1 MVPGHP
7 LCSRCVLDPDPI
19 LLSWKK
25 WGFSLLFLDA
35 LSSRQVTVEPL
46 SSCLHPKAECLSS
59 RLGKN
64 VLSTLGYRIVFK
76 MKVFIHLKEY
86 NCLWMALDQCLWE
99 FGRLW
104 IPLEKEIWEK
114 AGCLQILGDEP
125 FGNLIFHFFFFLFL
139 GDLFLR
145 WSTSVSLQLSPGF
158 PFSYSNFM
166 LKKNYISSCSVGE
179 WA

>member
-76 MKVFIHLKEY
+76 MKVFIHLKEC
-86 NCLWMALDQCLWE
+86 NCLWMALDQYLWE

-114 AGCLQILGDEP
+114 AGCLQILGNEP
-125 FGNLIFHFFFFLFL
+125 FGNLIFHFFFFFSVFRRSLSEMEYFRFFTIIPRFSFFL
-139 GDLFLR
+139 
-145 WSTSVSLQLSPGF
+145 Q
-158 PFSYSNFM
+158 
-166 LKKNYISSCSVGE
+166 
-179 WA
+179 